1 MRKVGCVCEQV
12 GVMGRDRD
20 GWGWGGGGGGGVVKR
35 VGLPHLGEESKDAWR

>member
-20 GWGWGGGGGGGVVKR
+20 GWGWGGGGLVKR